1 MTDSTLTPPAADMM
15 SFLSTTP
22 EHKDSEY
29 ETPVHTS
36 QRTEL
41 NVIVEDGPDSK
52 LRLAEISAA
61 ANPLLAAARPLLC
74 ALAAM
79 PAKLDAA
86 LVEPYRNL
94 LVREMHLYQT
104 LCDQANLRREH
115 VLAVRYCLC
124 TALDEAANN
133 TTWGRRGVW
142 AGKSLLVTF
151 HGESEGGIKLFQ
163 IIGRLAASFQE
174 HGNVLEVIYHLLGL
188 GFEGRY
194 SVQPDGRKQLDNI
207 RQQLLT
213 QLSQRR
219 DPVMPALSPDFQ
231 GAISGRLRRMRRV
244 TEVAVTRGDTVR
256 RYGYV
261 YDAPGRRVEKHE
273 LDAEGKPY
281 NRTTFLWDGMRL
293 AQECRLGRSSSLYI
307 YSDQGSHEPLAR
319 VDRAAPGEADEV
331 LYYHTDVNG
340 APEEMTDGGGNIV
353 WEAGYQVWGN
363 LTHEK
368 ETRPVQQNLRF
379 QGQYLDRETGLHYN
393 LYRFYDPDIGK
404 FISGDPIGLKGGLNQ
419 YAYAPNPLTYIDP
432 LGLKCG
438 FAEKNNITQRWVN
451 KLTGK
456 TPAEIDSLLTS
467 KGWTKIYPQAGRPD
481 AIQHIQYVKT
491 TKSGTTYK
499 LDYHPGGNAKQPN
512 IHGNDYWKV
521 YRANS
526 KGEDIVYGRI
536 GHGGFENYDLIK
548 DSPVYVDGVL
558 VNGGM

>member
-244 TEVAVTRGDTVR
+244 PVWLSAGIALLAMLTLFGLYSHRMDVQTVTVQQHIDAIGIKLPPPPVPVHKLRLKILLANEIARGLLTVDEDDQHSRVVFRGDAMFVQGQKTVSDAIRPVINKAAREIARVGGAVTITGHTDSQPIHSAEFPSNLVLSEKRAAEVAALLTSGGVPAGRVHIVGKGDTVPVADNGSKAGR
-256 RYGYV
+256 
-261 YDAPGRRVEKHE
+261 AKNRRVE
-273 LDAEGKPY
+273 
-281 NRTTFLWDGMRL
+281 
-293 AQECRLGRSSSLYI
+293 I
-307 YSDQGSHEPLAR
+307 
-319 VDRAAPGEADEV
+319 
-331 LYYHTDVNG
+331 
-340 APEEMTDGGGNIV
+340 
-353 WEAGYQVWGN
+353 
-363 LTHEK
+363 
-368 ETRPVQQNLRF
+368 
-379 QGQYLDRETGLHYN
+379 
-393 LYRFYDPDIGK
+393 
-404 FISGDPIGLKGGLNQ
+404 
-419 YAYAPNPLTYIDP
+419 
-432 LGLKCG
+432 
-438 FAEKNNITQRWVN
+438 
-451 KLTGK
+451 
-456 TPAEIDSLLTS
+456 
-467 KGWTKIYPQAGRPD
+467 
-481 AIQHIQYVKT
+481 
-491 TKSGTTYK
+491 
-499 LDYHPGGNAKQPN
+499 
-512 IHGNDYWKV
+512 
-521 YRANS
+521 
-526 KGEDIVYGRI
+526 
-536 GHGGFENYDLIK
+536 
-548 DSPVYVDGVL
+548 L
-558 VNGGM
+558 VVE

>member
-133 TTWGRRGVW
+133 TTWGRRGVG

-244 TEVAVTRGDTVR
+244 PVWLSAGIALLAMLTLFGLYSHRMDVQTVTVQQHI
-256 RYGYV
+256 
-261 YDAPGRRVEKHE
+261 DAIGIKLPPPPVPVHKLRQLRVDMPGWRKIF
-273 LDAEGKPY
+273 EGKRFLYELPWFMVVGSPGDGK
-281 NRTTFLWDGMRL
+281 TTALLNTGLQFPLAEQMEQTSRILTVPGGGTLHCDWWFTNEAVLIDTAGRYARHDDGGEASAAQRNAGEWQGFLGLLRKHRPGAPLNGVILTLNVADLTAQSPAERL
-293 AQECRLGRSSSLYI
+293 AACAALRARLAEL
-307 YSDQGSHEPLAR
+307 
-319 VDRAAPGEADEV
+319 
-331 LYYHTDVNG
+331 
-340 APEEMTDGGGNIV
+340 
-353 WEAGYQVWGN
+353 
-363 LTHEK
+363 
-368 ETRPVQQNLRF
+368 
-379 QGQYLDRETGLHYN
+379 RETLGI
-393 LYRFYDPDIGK
+393 RFPVYLVVTKMDLLPGFSEYFRTLTSHLRAQIWGFTLPYSRRRK
-404 FISGDPIGLKGGLNQ
+404 AGDP
-419 YAYAPNPLTYIDP
+419 
-432 LGLKCG
+432 
-438 FAEKNNITQRWVN
+438 
-451 KLTGK
+451 
-456 TPAEIDSLLTS
+456 
-467 KGWTKIYPQAGRPD
+467 QALHAACAPD
-481 AIQHIQYVKT
+481 AAAG
-491 TKSGTTYK
+491 SGTGYPVT
-499 LDYHPGGNAKQPN
+499 
-512 IHGNDYWKV
+512 
-521 YRANS
+521 
-526 KGEDIVYGRI
+526 GRVR
-536 GHGGFENYDLIK
+536 
-548 DSPVYVDGVL
+548 P
-558 VNGGM
+558 

>member
-22 EHKDSEY
+22 EHKNSEY

-244 TEVAVTRGDTVR
+244 PVWLSAGIALLAMLTLFGLYSHRMDVQTVTVQQHIDAIGIKLPPPPVPVHKLRLKILLANEIARGLLTVDEDDQHSRVVFRGDAMFV
-256 RYGYV
+256 
-261 YDAPGRRVEKHE
+261 PGQKR
-273 LDAEGKPY
+273 
-281 NRTTFLWDGMRL
+281 
-293 AQECRLGRSSSLYI
+293 
-307 YSDQGSHEPLAR
+307 
-319 VDRAAPGEADEV
+319 
-331 LYYHTDVNG
+331 
-340 APEEMTDGGGNIV
+340 
-353 WEAGYQVWGN
+353 
-363 LTHEK
+363 
-368 ETRPVQQNLRF
+368 
-379 QGQYLDRETGLHYN
+379 
-393 LYRFYDPDIGK
+393 
-404 FISGDPIGLKGGLNQ
+404 
-419 YAYAPNPLTYIDP
+419 
-432 LGLKCG
+432 
-438 FAEKNNITQRWVN
+438 
-451 KLTGK
+451 
-456 TPAEIDSLLTS
+456 
-467 KGWTKIYPQAGRPD
+467 
-481 AIQHIQYVKT
+481 
-491 TKSGTTYK
+491 
-499 LDYHPGGNAKQPN
+499 
-512 IHGNDYWKV
+512 
-521 YRANS
+521 
-526 KGEDIVYGRI
+526 
-536 GHGGFENYDLIK
+536 
-548 DSPVYVDGVL
+548 
-558 VNGGM
+558 

>member
-22 EHKDSEY
+22 EHKNSEY

-74 ALAAM
+74 TLAAM

-244 TEVAVTRGDTVR
+244 PVWLSAGIALLAMLTLFGLYSHRMDVQTVTVQQHIDAIGIKLPPPPVPVHKLRLKILLANEIARGLLTVDEDDQHSRVVFRGDAMFVPGQKTVS
-256 RYGYV
+256 
-261 YDAPGRRVEKHE
+261 DARASILIEEALVKNFPCQ
-273 LDAEGKPY
+273 
-281 NRTTFLWDGMRL
+281 RTDPSIKI
-293 AQECRLGRSSSLYI
+293 ASRSSPILSLTPDALNLSGNDFFKFWVSGNQRDKLRAGI
-307 YSDQGSHEPLAR
+307 YLLGVEDATENKLWCGYALFKTLTLNELVYVSLKNKTNEELNS
-319 VDRAAPGEADEV
+319 RAAE
-331 LYYHTDVNG
+331 L
-340 APEEMTDGGGNIV
+340 I
-353 WEAGYQVWGN
+353 
-363 LTHEK
+363 
-368 ETRPVQQNLRF
+368 
-379 QGQYLDRETGLHYN
+379 
-393 LYRFYDPDIGK
+393 I
-404 FISGDPIGLKGGLNQ
+404 
-419 YAYAPNPLTYIDP
+419 
-432 LGLKCG
+432 
-438 FAEKNNITQRWVN
+438 N
-451 KLTGK
+451 KLI
-456 TPAEIDSLLTS
+456 E
-467 KGWTKIYPQAGRPD
+467 YPC
-481 AIQHIQYVKT
+481 
-491 TKSGTTYK
+491 
-499 LDYHPGGNAKQPN
+499 N
-512 IHGNDYWKV
+512 I
-521 YRANS
+521 
-526 KGEDIVYGRI
+526 
-536 GHGGFENYDLIK
+536 
-548 DSPVYVDGVL
+548 
-558 VNGGM
+558 

>member
-174 HGNVLEVIYHLLGL
+174 HGNVLEVIYHLLGWDL
-188 GFEGRY
+188 
-194 SVQPDGRKQLDNI
+194 KAA
-207 RQQLLT
+207 T
-213 QLSQRR
+213 ACSQ
-219 DPVMPALSPDFQ
+219 
-231 GAISGRLRRMRRV
+231 
-244 TEVAVTRGDTVR
+244 
-256 RYGYV
+256 
-261 YDAPGRRVEKHE
+261 
-273 LDAEGKPY
+273 
-281 NRTTFLWDGMRL
+281 
-293 AQECRLGRSSSLYI
+293 
-307 YSDQGSHEPLAR
+307 
-319 VDRAAPGEADEV
+319 
-331 LYYHTDVNG
+331 
-340 APEEMTDGGGNIV
+340 
-353 WEAGYQVWGN
+353 
-363 LTHEK
+363 
-368 ETRPVQQNLRF
+368 
-379 QGQYLDRETGLHYN
+379 TGVSN
-393 LYRFYDPDIGK
+393 
-404 FISGDPIGLKGGLNQ
+404 
-419 YAYAPNPLTYIDP
+419 
-432 LGLKCG
+432 
-438 FAEKNNITQRWVN
+438 
-451 KLTGK
+451 
-456 TPAEIDSLLTS
+456 
-467 KGWTKIYPQAGRPD
+467 WTIF
-481 AIQHIQYVKT
+481 V
-491 TKSGTTYK
+491 S
-499 LDYHPGGNAKQPN
+499 NC
-512 IHGNDYWKV
+512 
-521 YRANS
+521 
-526 KGEDIVYGRI
+526 
-536 GHGGFENYDLIK
+536 
-548 DSPVYVDGVL
+548 
-558 VNGGM
+558 